1 MNNNRMFLFPSG
13 ASHLLGCILLLGMLG
28 ISVYDLV
35 GEKAFLRDG
44 NVFVGGLMLFLV
56 LIYTLFIEAC
66 MMIVA
71 KGHLF
76 AYNVDKA
83 LCVRISND
91 DVKSA
96 VRIGRRMYG
105 PIFEKDC
112 ENRFSDKPTS
122 PGMRNVF
129 YAISILFFFTSLYP
143 SLFGLCRSIKTST
156 WTMNLALAW
165 CLVLIDAFLIVN
177 RIFYRS
183 SIRKFF
189 AFTIGN
195 KEFRSVLHFETADEC
210 EICSCPV
217 AASKEEVDRALG
229 VRQEFSWLRMIVE
242 GIILIGIVVLVMNST
257 R

>member
-1 MNNNRMFLFPSG
+1 
-13 ASHLLGCILLLGMLG
+13 
-28 ISVYDLV
+28 
-35 GEKAFLRDG
+35 
-44 NVFVGGLMLFLV
+44 
-56 LIYTLFIEAC
+56 
-66 MMIVA
+66 
-71 KGHLF
+71 
-76 AYNVDKA
+76 
-83 LCVRISND
+83 
-91 DVKSA
+91 
-96 VRIGRRMYG
+96 
-105 PIFEKDC
+105 
-112 ENRFSDKPTS
+112 
-122 PGMRNVF
+122 
-129 YAISILFFFTSLYP
+129 
-143 SLFGLCRSIKTST
+143 
-156 WTMNLALAW
+156 MNLALAW